1 VRPPPPAS
9 ISKLMLC
16 LVLALLPIA
25 LCAQRT
31 PETALNALRDPS
43 WSYGFQVYGG
53 TATMATPH
61 IPHAPG
67 RYPSSFGAE
76 LHFGRVLTGEHG
88 EGWRRGTLE
97 WDFNVIPVV
106 LYFVNGRQ
114 YYMGGI
120 EAIAPRWNFTRIS
133 KRMVPY
139 FGFDGGMLLGPDK
152 FPPGDTARANFT
164 AAIELGAH
172 LFTQRRQSFD
182 TSIRLFHLSNAETG
196 RYNPGVP
203 LSIQLM
209 LGYTWY

>member
-1 VRPPPPAS
+1 
-9 ISKLMLC
+9 MLC
-16 LVLALLPIA
+16 LVLSLLPIA
-25 LCAQRT
+25 LYAQET

-76 LHFGRVLTGEHG
+76 FHLGRVLTGEHG

-97 WDFNVIPVV
+97 WDFNLVPVV
-106 LYFVNGRQ
+106 VYFVNGRQ

-133 KRMVPY
+133 RRMVPY
-139 FGFDGGMLLGPDK
+139 LGFDGGMLLGPQK

-164 AAIELGAH
+164 AALELGDACLH
-172 LFTQRRQSFD
+172 QTQAVLRHQHSPLPSFQRRD
-182 TSIRLFHLSNAETG
+182 RTL
-196 RYNPGVP
+196 
-203 LSIQLM
+203 
-209 LGYTWY
+209 